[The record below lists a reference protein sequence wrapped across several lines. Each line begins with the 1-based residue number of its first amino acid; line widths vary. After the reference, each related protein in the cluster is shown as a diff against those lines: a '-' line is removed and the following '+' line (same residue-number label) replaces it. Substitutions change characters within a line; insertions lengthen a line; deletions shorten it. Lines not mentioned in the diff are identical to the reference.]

1 MFKAI
6 LFDLDDTL
14 LSNPMDDFISV
25 YFQALTRSVAHLIPP
40 ERLISELLRATQVMD
55 ANDGDGPTNEEA
67 FAAAFFPAL
76 GYERATL
83 EPLFEQFYAEE
94 FPKLRG
100 LTRQQPEARSL
111 VEWAFERGLQVVIA
125 TNPFFPRTA
134 VEQRIE
140 WAGVPVTE
148 FDYALVTT
156 YEIMHA
162 TKSHLAYYHEILNR
176 LALQPGE
183 CLMVGDDWEK
193 DIAPAA
199 AVGISTYWIAGP
211 GDPLPTQ
218 DVMLVGQ
225 GRLADLWAW
234 VKAGGLAL

>member
-1 MFKAI
+1 MLKAI

-14 LSNPMDDFISV
+14 LGNPMETFISV

-40 ERLISELLRATQVMD
+40 ERLIAELLNATRVMD
-55 ANDGDGPTNEEA
+55 ANDGDGLTNQEA

-83 EPLFEQFYAEE
+83 EPLFEQFYATE
-94 FPKLRG
+94 FPKLRS
-100 LTRQQPEARSL
+100 LTHQLPEARLL

-134 VEQRIE
+134 IEQRIE

-148 FDYALVTT
+148 FDYAMVTT

-162 TKSHLAYYHEILNR
+162 TKSHPAYYREILDS
-176 LALQPGE
+176 LALKPDE
-183 CLMVGDDWEK
+183 CLMVGDNWEK
-193 DIAPAA
+193 DIAMASE
-199 AVGISTYWIAGP
+199 VGISTYWIAEP
-211 GDPLPTQ
+211 DEPLPTQ
-218 DVMLVGQ
+218 DITPAGQ
-225 GRLADLWAW
+225 GSLADFWAW
-234 VKAGGLAL
+234 VEAGGLAL

>member
-1 MFKAI
+1 MLKAI

-14 LSNPMDDFISV
+14 LGNPMDAFISV

-40 ERLISELLRATQVMD
+40 KRLISQLLYASRAMD
-55 ANDGDGPTNEEA
+55 ANDGSGLTNQET

-83 EPLFEQFYAEE
+83 EPLFDQFYANE
-94 FPKLRG
+94 FPKLRS
-100 LTRQQPEARSL
+100 LTRKLPEARSL

-134 VEQRIE
+134 IEQRIE

-162 TKSHLAYYHEILNR
+162 TKSHLAYYREILNR

-199 AVGISTYWIAGP
+199 EVGISTYWIAEP
-211 GDPLPTQ
+211 SDPLPAQ
-218 DVMLVGQ
+218 DVTLVGQ
-225 GRLADLWAW
+225 GSLADLWAW
-234 VKAGGLAL
+234 AKAGGLAL

>member
-1 MFKAI
+1 MLKAI

-14 LSNPMDDFISV
+14 LGNPMDTFISV

-40 ERLISELLRATQVMD
+40 KRLISELLHATRVMD
-55 ANDGDGPTNEEA
+55 ANDDDGSTNEEA
-67 FAAAFFPAL
+67 FAAAFYPAL
-76 GYERATL
+76 AHDRATL
-83 EPLFEQFYAEE
+83 EPIFEQFYAEE
-94 FPKLRG
+94 FPKLRT
-100 LTRQQPEARSL
+100 LTQQFPEARSL
-111 VEWAFERGLQVVIA
+111 VEWAFERDLQVVIA

-134 VEQRIE
+134 IEQRIE

-162 TKSHLAYYHEILNR
+162 TKSHLAYYREILNW
-176 LALQPGE
+176 LALQPGD
-183 CLMVGDDWEK
+183 CLMVGDNWEK

-199 AVGISTYWIAGP
+199 AVGISTYWIAEP
-211 GDPLPTQ
+211 RNPRPTQ
-218 DVMLVGQ
+218 DVTLVGQ
-225 GRLADLWAW
+225 GTLADLWAW